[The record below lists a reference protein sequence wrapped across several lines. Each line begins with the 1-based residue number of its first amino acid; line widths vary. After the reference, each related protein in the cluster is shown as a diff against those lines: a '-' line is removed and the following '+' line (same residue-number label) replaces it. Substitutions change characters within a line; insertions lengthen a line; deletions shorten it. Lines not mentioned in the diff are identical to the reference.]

1 MSFIGS
7 LAKVNG
13 GEPVQSRLVIEDEH
27 IDITTEFEPD
37 PTWEYVDPAGH
48 YHARSTGD
56 PAFPTLKTLRE
67 HVDCDRPAHEDC
79 EGYTRTT
86 YQCLVCEA
94 LVEPRHR
101 RTEGRRFMRG
111 MQSWSVEVCQHVE
124 GSERVSVVVNTP
136 QGKRFGFA
144 IPAGFQAESG
154 PDGIEV
160 RTHLVGASPLGEW
173 PAPGGV
179 L

>member
-1 MSFIGS
+1 VSFIGS

-13 GEPVQSRLVIEDEH
+13 GEAVQSRLVIEDEH
-27 IDITTEFEPD
+27 IDITTEYEPD
-37 PTWEYVDPAGH
+37 PTWEYLDPAGH

-56 PAFPTLKTLRE
+56 PALPTLKALAE
-67 HVDCDRPAHEDC
+67 HVNCDDPAHGDC

-86 YQCLVCEA
+86 YQCIACDA
-94 LVEPRHR
+94 PVEPRHR

-111 MQSWSVEVCQHVE
+111 RQSWTVEVWQHVA
-124 GSERVSVVVNTP
+124 GAERVSVVVDTP

-144 IPAGFQAESG
+144 VPVEVAAEG
-154 PDGIEV
+154 GADGIRV

-173 PAPGGV
+173 VAPGGV